1 MGSSVRE
8 TATIDVT
15 LSLPD
20 KLYEK
25 ARQWAAVT
33 HQDLDEALADAL
45 ELVLTPLP
53 SVPELDDPIEALSDS
68 DLLAQTR
75 LQLPADRGQRL
86 SELSADRRV
95 GTLSPEKQ
103 QKLLGLTQIY
113 QRYWL
118 RQSEALAEAV
128 RRELLPAMHS

>member
-1 MGSSVRE
+1 M
-8 TATIDVT
+8 IDVT

-53 SVPELDDPIEALSDS
+53 SVPELEGPIEALSDS
-68 DLLAQTR
+68 DVLAQTH

-86 SELSADRRV
+86 SELSADRRAGV
-95 GTLSPEKQ
+95 LSPEEQ
-103 QKLLGLTQIY
+103 QELLGLTQTY

-128 RRELLPAMHS
+128 RRGLLPAMHP

>member
-1 MGSSVRE
+1 M
-8 TATIDVT
+8 IDVT
-15 LSLPD
+15 LSLSD

-25 ARQWAAVT
+25 ARQWAALT

-53 SVPELDDPIEALSDS
+53 SVPELDGPIEALSDS
-68 DLLAQTR
+68 DVMAQTR

-86 SELSADRRV
+86 SELSAGRRA
-95 GTLSPEKQ
+95 GELSPEEQ
-103 QKLLGLTQIY
+103 QEMLVLTQIY

-128 RRELLPAMHS
+128 RRGLLPAMHS